1 VQTLDAPW
9 TWSAQQE
16 GAMKIIRDWLRKRD
30 RPWLYC
36 AGWAGTGKTT
46 MVREITKDIPGTFFA
61 AYTGKAASV
70 LQRYNGVPAQTLH
83 SLIYNVSDADQTRL
97 LEMKVEL
104 ACTEPGSLA
113 YRELEAEIRLESD
126 RLKGPRF
133 SLNPDAP
140 LKGAPLL
147 VLDECSMVNQKLAED
162 VLSFNV
168 PILVLGDPA
177 QLRPVK
183 GGGYFT
189 NRKPDVML
197 TDIRRQALDN
207 PIIRWS
213 KIIREGGYLSYGVEG
228 PARMIRK
235 GSEEADAVGLFMAG
249 EDVQLLTGKNETR
262 RKLNLKTR
270 RRLGRTSW
278 WPQKGDRLV
287 CLRNDRDWGVLNGV
301 LCESV
306 TDSTDTL
313 DDECVTLGIDYE
325 GRFIGSIPGHLE
337 PFKVYQQLDRGAP
350 IEEPILNERHLLPF
364 DYGYCLT
371 VHKSQGSQWRHVVL
385 CDDGFAKRD
394 PAQRREWMYTAITRA
409 TSELTII
416 A

>member
-189 NRKPDVML
+189 NR
-197 TDIRRQALDN
+197 
-207 PIIRWS
+207 
-213 KIIREGGYLSYGVEG
+213 
-228 PARMIRK
+228 ARMIRK